1 MSCSLE
7 QENIL
12 TVTLQPVLTLWP
24 LNFCFLFFSISE
36 ACCLGWLIPS
46 DAQKSCGLS
55 LLFVFKT
62 ACGLALCSHLR
73 ALLIINSVLFKEEH
87 LYRRLNGAVLQV
99 VCCSPKFQLLC
110 KFLIPGRGSRQCFL
124 QTCDIGEQGNER
136 SSLHGALC
144 LVSESHKLVSVHLLS
159 CWISL

>member
-24 LNFCFLFFSISE
+24 LNFCFLYFSNSE

-62 ACGLALCSHLR
+62 ACGLALHSHLR
-73 ALLIINSVLFKEEH
+73 AVLITNTVLFKEH
-87 LYRRLNGAVLQV
+87 LYRRLNSAVLQV
-99 VCCSPKFQLLC
+99 VCYSPKFQLLC
-110 KFLIPGRGSRQCFL
+110 KFLISGRGPRQCFL

-144 LVSESHKLVSVHLLS
+144 LVSESRKLVLVHLLS
-159 CWISL
+159 L